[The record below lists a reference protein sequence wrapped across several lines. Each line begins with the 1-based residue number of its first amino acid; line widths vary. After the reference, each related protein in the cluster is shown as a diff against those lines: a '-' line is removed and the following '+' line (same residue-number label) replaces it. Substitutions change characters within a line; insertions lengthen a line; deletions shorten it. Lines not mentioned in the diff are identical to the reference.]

1 LDLTDLKKSIESII
15 FISDQPVS
23 VDKLSL
29 AFPNYERAQI
39 RKCLKDLV
47 EEWDGLDRG
56 FLLSEV
62 AGGFQFRTDPKYSED
77 ISNYNKKVRKFR
89 LSRPALEV
97 TAIIAY
103 KQPVTRVEIESIRGV
118 DSSGVINALLE
129 RRVIEIKGRKEVIG
143 KPFLYGTTSEFLEVF
158 GLKSLND
165 LPTLKELDEITQNLE
180 PSITPETEIE
190 ESTTL

>member
-1 LDLTDLKKSIESII
+1 MNLSDIKKAIESII

-29 AFPNYERAQI
+29 VFPDVERSQL
-39 RKCLKDLV
+39 RKCLKELV
-47 EEWDGLDRG
+47 EEWEKFDRG
-56 FLLSEV
+56 FLLSEI

-77 ISNYNKKVRKFR
+77 IATYNKKVKKFR
-89 LSRPALEV
+89 LSRAALEV

-118 DSSGVINALLE
+118 DSSGVINVLLE

-158 GLKSLND
+158 GLKSLSD

-180 PSITPETEIE
+180 PIITPDSETNE
-190 ESTTL
+190 TTL

>member
-1 LDLTDLKKSIESII
+1 MDLSDIKKAIESII

-29 AFPNYERAQI
+29 AFPNVERAQL
-39 RKCLKDLV
+39 RKCLKELV
-47 EEWDGLDRG
+47 EEWEALNRG
-56 FLLSEV
+56 FLLSEI
-62 AGGFQFRTDPKYSED
+62 AGGFQFRTDPRYSED
-77 ISNYNKKVRKFR
+77 ISNYNKKIKKFR
-89 LSRPALEV
+89 LSRAALEV

-103 KQPVTRVEIESIRGV
+103 KQPVTKVEIEAIRGV
-118 DSSGVINALLE
+118 DSSGVVNVLME

-158 GLKSLND
+158 GLKTLND

-180 PSITPETEIE
+180 PSITPVPENN
-190 ESTTL
+190 ESTL